1 MFFFRVFSAAGNAV
15 LGLAMITSPN
25 IGHNL
30 TGIALIITACLLIA
44 DEIRTLIQ

>member
-1 MFFFRVFSAAGNAV
+1 MFFFRIFSAAGNAV

-30 TGIALIITACLLIA
+30 AGTALITACLLIA
-44 DEIRTLIQ
+44 DGIRTLIQ